1 MKYKNKTIKF
11 FSERNP
17 INLPWKKL
25 KIDISDPKKR
35 VDKLSGGQQQAV
47 AISKA
52 VSFNPKLI
60 ILDEPT
66 ANLAVKEI
74 DKVLDIILSL
84 KENGIP
90 AVFISH
96 RLDDIFQVCDR
107 ICILRRGKIVT
118 ICETKSTNR
127 DEIIRHMFLGHE

>member
-1 MKYKNKTIKF
+1 M
-11 FSERNP
+11 
-17 INLPWKKL
+17 
-25 KIDISDPKKR
+25 
-35 VDKLSGGQQQAV
+35 
-47 AISKA
+47 
-52 VSFNPKLI
+52 I

-96 RLDDIFQVCDR
+96 RLDDIFKVCDR
-107 ICILRRGKIVT
+107 ICILRRGKIVK

-127 DEIIRHMFLGHE
+127 DEIIRHMFLKIKEKDFDKNPSEMMKDDRYKD

>member
-1 MKYKNKTIKF
+1 M
-11 FSERNP
+11 
-17 INLPWKKL
+17 
-25 KIDISDPKKR
+25 
-35 VDKLSGGQQQAV
+35 
-47 AISKA
+47 
-52 VSFNPKLI
+52 I

-107 ICILRRGKIVT
+107 ICILRRGKIVK

-127 DEIIRHMFLGHE
+127 DEIIRHMFLGQE